1 MASSSSE
8 HAAKPEETGG
18 GETSEAR
25 PPPSA
30 LGADQLL
37 LYRGLKKAK
46 KERGCTAKER
56 ISRMP
61 PCTAGKRSSIYR
73 GVTRHRWT
81 GRYEAHLWDK
91 STWNQNQ
98 NKKGK
103 QGEFMY
109 ILSACVCIFFW
120 HGCKLLFQFYKLI
133 CLLFSCAPLFIAEK
147 SNTGVW
153 LIWTVYL
160 GAYDDEEA
168 AARAYD
174 LAALKYWGPGTLIN
188 FPVTDYT
195 RDLEEM
201 QKVSREDYLAS
212 LRRKSSGFSRG
223 ISKYRPLSSRWD
235 SQFGRT
241 PGTDYINS
249 ALYGDEMATGSENA
263 GCYSTDRKIDL
274 SNYIKWWGTSK
285 SNLTD
290 FQSKAVDETNPGCPE
305 DVASELKALEWSIKP
320 TEPYEMPRLGVSPER
335 LNHKKVSA
343 LSILLKSAAY
353 KRLEERISKKKE
365 KDEIDE
371 KENKNNIDKIELGKT
386 VEKSCHDVGSE
397 RRDIPY
403 GISGGLPTIHR
414 NMYQLAPLLS
424 APLITNYNSI
434 DPLTDPLLWSSLVP
448 VLPPTGSSHTNE
460 VPKNESSSDYTFFQ
474 QGE

>member
-18 GETSEAR
+18 GESSEAR
-25 PPPSA
+25 PPP
-30 LGADQLL
+30 DQLL

-103 QGEFMY
+103 Q
-109 ILSACVCIFFW
+109 
-120 HGCKLLFQFYKLI
+120 
-133 CLLFSCAPLFIAEK
+133 
-147 SNTGVW
+147 
-153 LIWTVYL
+153 VYL

-188 FPVTDYT
+188 FPVTDYA

-201 QKVSREDYLAS
+201 QNVSREDYLAS

-241 PGTDYINS
+241 PGTDYNNN
-249 ALYGDEMATGSENA
+249 ALYGDEAATGSENA
-263 GCYSTDRKIDL
+263 GVYNVERKIDL

-285 SNLTD
+285 SSLTD
-290 FQSKAVDETNPGCPE
+290 FQSKAVVDETNPGGSD
-305 DVASELKALEWSIKP
+305 DVASELKALERSIQP

-335 LNHKKVSA
+335 LNHKKISA
-343 LSILLKSAAY
+343 MSTLLKSAAY
-353 KRLEERISKKKE
+353 KSLQERITKKQG
-365 KDEIDE
+365 KDENDE
-371 KENKNNIDKIELGKT
+371 NENKSNIDKIELGKT
-386 VEKSCHDVGSE
+386 VEKSCHDGASE
-397 RRDIPY
+397 RRDVAY
-403 GISGGLPTIHR
+403 GINGGLPIHR
-414 NMYQLAPLLS
+414 YQLAPLLS
-424 APLITNYNSI
+424 APLLTNYNSI

-448 VLPPTGSSHTNE
+448 VLPTGSSRMNE
-460 VPKNESSSDYTFFQ
+460 VTKNESSSGYTFFQ